1 MKLFSRKAIAAV
13 ATSVALTTAGLSAP
27 AFAQSSESTT
37 VSTTPQAPALSSAST
52 TTEKEEGEKKEGEKT
67 GDLSSD
73 PAQMK
78 SWIGVFTAVIGFFST
93 AFVFI
98 KQITG

>member
-52 TTEKEEGEKKEGEKT
+52 TTKEKDVEKT
-67 GDLSSD
+67 EDLSSD